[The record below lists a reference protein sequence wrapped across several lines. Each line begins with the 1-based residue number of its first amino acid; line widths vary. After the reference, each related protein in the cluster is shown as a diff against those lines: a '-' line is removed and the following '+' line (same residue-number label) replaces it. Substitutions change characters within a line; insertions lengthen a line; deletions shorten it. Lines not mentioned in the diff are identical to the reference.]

1 MPWAKDK
8 DRIKANY
15 KKLVEYKKKIRC
27 EHCGV
32 RDHRIIDFH
41 HTRDKDGEV
50 SSLIYQGYGWKRV
63 KEEIDKC
70 VPLCSNCHR
79 IHQFKEVA

>member
-50 SSLIYQGYGWKRV
+50 STLYIKDMDGKELKKR
-63 KEEIDKC
+63 
-70 VPLCSNCHR
+70 
-79 IHQFKEVA
+79 

>member
-41 HTRDKDGEV
+41 HTRPIVTGK
-50 SSLIYQGYGWKRV
+50 LILNV
-63 KEEIDKC
+63 MEI
-70 VPLCSNCHR
+70 
-79 IHQFKEVA
+79 IT

>member
-27 EHCGV
+27 DHCGV

-50 SSLIYQGYGWKRV
+50 STLIYQGMEKSMDG
-63 KEEIDKC
+63 KELKKK
-70 VPLCSNCHR
+70 VR
-79 IHQFKEVA
+79 

>member
-50 SSLIYQGYGWKRV
+50 STLIYQ
-63 KEEIDKC
+63 
-70 VPLCSNCHR
+70 
-79 IHQFKEVA
+79 